1 MKFEKSTVNMQ
12 PEIRKRILGGEL
24 LEPITITDSS
34 LVSEGVVKAGSPIDE
49 NGEIANSGD
58 AKGILLNDV
67 YAENPNGSLITA
79 FAEINKDVAETH
91 SGITYTAALFP
102 ALSNIVFQ

>member
-1 MKFEKSTVNMQ
+1 MKFDSNKIVSQ

-24 LEPITITDSS
+24 LEPITVTDATLASA
-34 LVSEGVVKAGSPIDE
+34 GVVKAGSPLDA

-67 YAENPNGSLITA
+67 YEDNPNGSLVTA
-79 FAEINKDVAETH
+79 YAEINKSVAEAH
-91 SGITYTAALFP
+91 SGITYTTAMLS
-102 ALSNIVFQ
+102 ALSNITFQ